1 MVIILLK
8 FGHRS
13 LTLKPTPHQ
22 HLPWSG
28 LPTQPFSQPL
38 REKGWEK
45 GENPTDRA
53 RLTGEIIQRICKRLR

>member
-13 LTLKPTPHQ
+13 LTLKPTPLQ

-28 LPTQPFSQPL
+28 LPTQPL
-38 REKGWEK
+38 REK

>member
-28 LPTQPFSQPL
+28 LPTKPL
-38 REKGWEK
+38 REK

>member
-13 LTLKPTPHQ
+13 LTLKPTPPQ

-28 LPTQPFSQPL
+28 LPTQPL
-38 REKGWEK
+38 REK
-45 GENPTDRA
+45 GENPTYRPSP
-53 RLTGEIIQRICKRLR
+53 IKKKM

>member
-28 LPTQPFSQPL
+28 LPTQPL
-38 REKGWEK
+38 REK
-45 GENPTDRA
+45 GENPTDHGPFR
-53 RLTGEIIQRICKRLR
+53 IQRIFSLLPSLKR

>member
-28 LPTQPFSQPL
+28 LPTQPL
-38 REKGWEK
+38 REK
-45 GENPTDRA
+45 GENPTDRPTA
-53 RLTGEIIQRICKRLR
+53 HTTFFVCWERWER